1 MKYVLAILMV
11 LISNYVIAEEFFDVY
26 VQVTPSNIEG
36 KETYPEKLFI
46 LVVLSPLEGTE
57 DQDGA
62 TQNFVIGYGESDSKV
77 FKNRHFP
84 EREYIFV
91 SHARKD
97 EHGRRWVEVVV
108 DVMDGSNSIFRFK
121 NVITVQKNL

>member
-1 MKYVLAILMV
+1 MKYVLIILMA
-11 LISNYVIAEEFFDVY
+11 LISNHVLAEEFFDVY

-36 KETYPEKLFI
+36 KETSPEKLFI
-46 LVVLSPLEGTE
+46 LVILSPLEGNE
-57 DQDGA
+57 ARDGA
-62 TQNFVIGYGESDSKV
+62 TQNFVLAYGESDSKV

-84 EREYIFV
+84 EREYKLV

-108 DVMDGSNSIFRFK
+108 DVIDGSNSIFRFK